1 VSEEETKVLVV
12 VGRSETDLT
21 FHKRIDP
28 YLYDSYEIK
37 GVYALGEPT
46 DLNDSE
52 RFVCFITGNEV
63 GNWTA
68 ESQKIRIVRRKDK
81 DAGDPLRCT
90 IHDSMDEALTF
101 VRDEYDFPIADLI
114 TAFRDR
120 SQIVAN
126 KFGYATADETE
137 EFQVMMAL
145 ASTGVLA
152 LTRGLLSGS
161 QVPVVVLLSH
171 GADRTIV
178 RPVAILINEAIKE
191 VLELPTTDGMEDE

>member
-1 VSEEETKVLVV
+1 MSEEENKVLVV

-28 YLYDSYEIK
+28 FLYDSYEIK

-52 RFVCFITGNEV
+52 RFVCFIVGTEV

-68 ESQKIRIVRRKDK
+68 ESQRIRLMRRKDK
-81 DAGDPLRCT
+81 DAGDPLSCT
-90 IHDSMDEALTF
+90 IFESMDDALNF

-120 SQIVAN
+120 SASVAN
-126 KFGYATADETE
+126 KFGYSTASETE
-137 EFQVMMAL
+137 DFQIMMSL
-145 ASTGVLA
+145 ASNGVLA

-171 GADRTIV
+171 GSDKSIV
-178 RPVAILINEAIKE
+178 KPIAILISDDIKE
-191 VLELPTTDGMEDE
+191 VLELPTTDGLEDE